1 MKLLDKILIA
11 VLPMQ
16 RLENARKAKLS
27 KGNLQFEFKDDYG
40 RKWYSFRD
48 KEDMPLARLAEQQ
61 TYLQYLAS
69 GLSGEMFN
77 EAMDTLTECLAK
89 NDTVSAGVIVYD
101 LKEIPKKITNLHTLI
116 NLIAVNYIRED
127 EDYQVVNHSIHQ
139 QKCDWI
145 LHQVESGSFFL
156 SHPSLKV
163 LLNPFKTSGQ
173 LLKDSLSVFQSL
185 LKSQKQRLSLIRSQL
200 SKKESSET
208 DTI

>member
-1 MKLLDKILIA
+1 MNTIDKILIA
-11 VLPMQ
+11 LLPMQ

-40 RKWYSFRD
+40 RKWYTFRD
-48 KEDMPLARLAEQQ
+48 KEDMPLSRLAEQQ
-61 TYLQYLAS
+61 THLQYLAS
-69 GLSGEMFN
+69 GLSGEMFS
-77 EAMDTLTECLAK
+77 EAMETLTECMAN
-89 NDTVSAGVIVYD
+89 NDTVNAGVIIHD

-145 LHQVESGSFFL
+145 LQQVEEGSFFL
-156 SHPSLKV
+156 SQPSLKA

-185 LKSQKQRLSLIRSQL
+185 LKSHKQRLSLIRSEI
-200 SKKESSET
+200 SKRESAET